1 MRKATT
7 TQYVAAVKL
16 AVVLT
21 VASLAITGWAAGAPR
36 EQAPTVAPT
45 GKQAGPTLAG
55 TANDFVR
62 AETAARAASGG
73 ASPEGSA
80 YFGNTQ
86 ATQQQRSAEHRNELA
101 LIIAGTYEEGE
112 THFTTGLEFERRL
125 SHRFGLGGAAEYLVD
140 GSWVFVFPVYF
151 HPVGGFKALT
161 GPGVEHTT
169 EENSFLW
176 RVGAAYSFE
185 FAERYSVTP
194 GLEVDFVGREEAL
207 VFGVNFGISF

>member
-1 MRKATT
+1 MRKATM

-21 VASLAITGWAAGAPR
+21 VTSLAITGWAAGAPR
-36 EQAPTVAPT
+36 YQGAQG
-45 GKQAGPTLAG
+45 GKK
-55 TANDFVR
+55 V
-62 AETAARAASGG
+62 
-73 ASPEGSA
+73 
-80 YFGNTQ
+80 
-86 ATQQQRSAEHRNELA
+86 EHHNELA
-101 LIIAGTYEEGE
+101 LIIAGTYKEGE
-112 THFTTGLEFERRL
+112 TNFTTGLEFERRL
-125 SHRFGLGGAAEYLVD
+125 PHRLGLGATAEYLVD

-151 HPVGGFKALT
+151 HPVGGFKVFT

-176 RVGAAYSFE
+176 RLGAAYSFE

-194 GLEVDFVGREEAL
+194 GLEVDFIGREEAL

>member
-1 MRKATT
+1 MRKATPPL
-7 TQYVAAVKL
+7 YVSAVTL

-36 EQAPTVAPT
+36 EQAPTVSPP

-55 TANDFVR
+55 TADDLVG

-73 ASPEGSA
+73 ASPEGNT

-86 ATQQQRSAEHRNELA
+86 ATQQRSAEHRNELA
-101 LIIAGTYEEGE
+101 LIIAGTHEEGD
-112 THFTTGLEFERRL
+112 TNFTTGLEFERRL
-125 SHRFGLGGAAEYLVD
+125 PHRLGVGAAIEYLVD
-140 GSWVFVFPVYF
+140 GTWLFVFPVYF
-151 HPVGGFKALT
+151 HPVGGFKVFT
-161 GPGVEHTT
+161 GPGVERDDG
-169 EENSFLW
+169 ENSFLW
-176 RVGAAYSFE
+176 RLGAAYSFE

-194 GLEVDFVGREEAL
+194 ALEVDFVGREEAL